1 MYTIPFDSNTL
12 KSIITGEIN
21 SPEIDYVNSKI
32 KGKNFITYFSNLK
45 YKNLSIN
52 FLGVDLQEKNELI
65 CEYIKHNSMCRIE
78 QLESTVLKCLFFYK
92 NYDLSLVD
100 QSKKDKEFLELSIL
114 SNEEIK
120 LFVQNNIEL
129 IKELI
134 ELLDGVL
141 LYAIKNLNAYSE
153 EFGQFITNNVIIEKQ
168 QIGKTFVN
176 MLSNESFNFHYYAAL
191 PKFDDMKYFEHYYD
205 RPIYSGKTLIYYL
218 TLQECLI
225 FPILKMIL
233 GMEFTPEQL
242 NQMYRETDAAL
253 I

>member
-1 MYTIPFDSNTL
+1 MYTVPFDSDTL
-12 KSIITGEIN
+12 KSIITGEIT
-21 SPEIDYVNSKI
+21 SPEVDYANSKI

-52 FLGVDLQEKNELI
+52 FLDVEFQEKCDLI
-65 CEYIKHNSMCRIE
+65 CEFIKHNSTCHID
-78 QLESTVLKCLFFYK
+78 QLEATVLKCLFFYK

-100 QSKKDKEFLELSIL
+100 QSKKDQEFFELSIL

-120 LFVQNNIEL
+120 LFVENNTGL
-129 IKELI
+129 VKELV

-153 EFGQFITNNVIIEKQ
+153 EFGQFITNNVVEEKQ
-168 QIGKTFVN
+168 QLGKTFVN
-176 MLSNESFNFHYYAAL
+176 FFSNECFNFHYYAAL
-191 PKFDDMKYFEHYYD
+191 PKFDDIKYFEYYFD
-205 RPIYSGKTLIYYL
+205 RPLYSGKTLIYYL
-218 TLQECLI
+218 TQESCLI
-225 FPILKMIL
+225 FPILKLVL